1 MNAQSLYW
9 WHLET
14 EIQFRGRQW
23 AHESCLGVVQSIFD
37 ILKIYYT
44 KPNDPMNSIHRS
56 EVKRVKRT
64 LRLRTNQWSWVLNKI
79 SRIGPLNNVCGMLPG
94 PHWLRI
100 LPRFFFFFFF
110 FFLLLF
116 LHSFFHLY
124 SVLVVVV
131 LYSFA
136 IPKPRSEVVAARDKS
151 STRRG
156 VSDTT
161 NVSVVTWKFIKRSK
175 KNPD

>member
-1 MNAQSLYW
+1 MILSPEQNLQDRSLEQCL
-9 WHLET
+9 WHVTRAALA
-14 EIQFRGRQW
+14 
-23 AHESCLGVVQSIFD
+23 AHSSSLLF
-37 ILKIYYT
+37 
-44 KPNDPMNSIHRS
+44 
-56 EVKRVKRT
+56 
-64 LRLRTNQWSWVLNKI
+64 
-79 SRIGPLNNVCGMLPG
+79 
-94 PHWLRI
+94 
-100 LPRFFFFFFF
+100 FFFFFFF

-156 VSDTT
+156 VGDTT
-161 NVSVVTWKFIKRSK
+161 NVSVVT
-175 KNPD
+175 